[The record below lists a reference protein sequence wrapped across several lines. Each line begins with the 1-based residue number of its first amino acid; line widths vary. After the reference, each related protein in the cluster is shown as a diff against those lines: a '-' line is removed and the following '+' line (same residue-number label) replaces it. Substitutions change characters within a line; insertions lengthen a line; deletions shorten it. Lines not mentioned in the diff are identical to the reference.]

1 MTQPLMQK
9 STAVWLVENT
19 KLTLDQIAEFCGL
32 HPLEVQG
39 IADGDVA
46 QGVIGTDP
54 VLKGVTTRESIKE
67 CELDEAKRISFTDTY
82 KEYLAIEKKRK
93 KAKYTPVARRQDKPD
108 AIAWIIKNHPEI
120 TDGQISK
127 LVGTTKKTIEDIR
140 GKTYWNLNNLKPR
153 DPVLLGLCTQ
163 TALENA
169 IASAKDK
176 SQDIKTEKDH
186 KKASAA

>member
-1 MTQPLMQK
+1 M
-9 STAVWLVENT
+9 
-19 KLTLDQIAEFCGL
+19 
-32 HPLEVQG
+32 
-39 IADGDVA
+39 
-46 QGVIGTDP
+46 
-54 VLKGVTTRESIKE
+54 
-67 CELDEAKRISFTDTY
+67 
-82 KEYLAIEKKRK
+82 KKRK